1 MSNQPFGDGRHG
13 SHGETRQ
20 GSPGLAKA
28 DAPPEDVAAAHVSLR
43 RISALFGPYRARLS
57 GLLALDLHLGRPGR
71 RSAPSCLREVIDT
84 AIPEHDTQLLSLL
97 VGGMIAL
104 SIIGGV
110 IGVAQTWISNQVG
123 QRVMHDLRAAV
134 YAHLQR
140 MSLGL
145 LHPHPHRERC
155 SRASPTTSAGID
167 SVVTSTATSIVQ
179 NVTTV
184 VAVVVAMIL
193 LDWRLAA
200 FSLFLLPFF
209 VWLTRRV
216 GEERRRI
223 QSVRQGR
230 LADMS
235 TLVEES
241 LSVSGILLGK
251 TMGRSP
257 ELVRRFSDES
267 GELADLE
274 VRARMAGRWRMASV
288 QMSFAIM
295 PAAVYWFAGYS
306 IAHGSAAISIG
317 TVIAFTTLQTRVL
330 FPIQSLLSVGL
341 EVQTSLA
348 LFGRIF
354 EYLDLPVDIEER
366 PDARDLSG
374 VRGDV
379 RLKDVW
385 FTYDPERKRW
395 TLREISAEIPA
406 GTRTALVGETGS
418 GKTTLAYLVA
428 RLYEPQRG
436 RVEIDG
442 VDIRD
447 MTLASLAATVGLVS
461 QETYLFH
468 ASIRENLRFACPE
481 ASDEQI
487 EDAARAA
494 QIHELISSLPDGY
507 DTPVGERGYRF
518 SGGEKQ
524 RMAIARTVLR
534 NPPVLDPRR
543 GHLGAR
549 HRNRARRAARPRRPL
564 PRAHHDRDRPPALHD
579 PRRRPDPRARRRP
592 DRRARHPRGAAWSLA
607 DATPRCWPIEYPVDL
622 RSVGARSPRTIP
634 RLTLPR
640 RSPERPP
647 GRTGADFRGT
657 SAWLANALAPQ
668 ALPRSPPR
676 ALKGRAPWR
685 ADRPARRSA
694 SCRRA

>member
-1 MSNQPFGDGRHG
+1 MRRTSSTFSRDIRASIAHARGATLKLVSSQPFAQGRTGGGRH
-13 SHGETRQ
+13 
-20 GSPGLAKA
+20 PPPA
-28 DAPPEDVAAAHVSLR
+28 DLRPEDIPDTPVSLR
-43 RISALFGPYRARLS
+43 RIGRLFRPYRARLTL
-57 GLLALDLHLGRPGR
+57 LLALIFMSAGLGVISPFL
-71 RSAPSCLREVIDT
+71 LREIINTAYPQRDT
-84 AIPEHDTQLLSLL
+84 ALLTEL
-97 VGGMIAL
+97 VLGMIAL
-104 SIIGGV
+104 SVITSV

-140 MSLGL
+140 MSLAFFTHTRTG
-145 LHPHPHRERC
+145 EVQ
-155 SRASPTTSAGID
+155 SRIANDIGGID

-184 VAVVVAMIL
+184 VATVVAMFL
-193 LDWRLAA
+193 LDWRLAT
-200 FSLFLLPFF
+200 FSLVLLPFF

-295 PAAVYWFAGYS
+295 PALVYWFAGENL
-306 IAHGSAAISIG
+306 AAGGHAISIG
-317 TVIAFTTLQTRVL
+317 TVVAFTTLQTRLL
-330 FPIQSLLSVGL
+330 FPIQSLLSVSL

-354 EYLDLPVDIEER
+354 EYLDLPVDIVER
-366 PDARDLSG
+366 PGAHALTD

-379 RLKDVW
+379 SLRDVW
-385 FTYDPERKRW
+385 FRYAPSAAW
-395 TLREISAEIPA
+395 TLRDIAADIPA

-428 RLYEPQRG
+428 RLYEPERG
-436 RVEIDG
+436 GVSIDG

-447 MTLASLAATVGLVS
+447 VTLASLASTVGLVS

-481 ASDEQI
+481 ASDEEI

-524 RMAIARTVLR
+524 RMAIARTILR
-534 NPPVLDPRR
+534 NPPVLILDEATSALDTETERAVQQALDELAR
-543 GHLGAR
+543 GRTTIAIAHRLSTIRDADQIIVLDGGAIVER
-549 HRNRARRAARPRRPL
+549 GTHEELLERAGRYAALLSGAAVGDEP
-564 PRAHHDRDRPPALHD
+564 AAAAGPPAL
-579 PRRRPDPRARRRP
+579 A
-592 DRRARHPRGAAWSLA
+592 
-607 DATPRCWPIEYPVDL
+607 
-622 RSVGARSPRTIP
+622 
-634 RLTLPR
+634 
-640 RSPERPP
+640 
-647 GRTGADFRGT
+647 
-657 SAWLANALAPQ
+657 
-668 ALPRSPPR
+668 
-676 ALKGRAPWR
+676 
-685 ADRPARRSA
+685 
-694 SCRRA
+694 

>member
-1 MSNQPFGDGRHG
+1 MSSQPFAQGRSGGGRHLPPPAL
-13 SHGETRQ
+13 R
-20 GSPGLAKA
+20 
-28 DAPPEDVAAAHVSLR
+28 PEDIPSTPVSLR
-43 RISALFGPYRARLS
+43 RIARLFGPYRPR
-57 GLLALDLHLGRPGR
+57 
-71 RSAPSCLREVIDT
+71 
-84 AIPEHDTQLLSLL
+84 LSLL
-97 VGGMIAL
+97 LGLIFLSAGLGVISPFLLREFINVAYPKHDTKLVIELVAGMIAL
-104 SIIGGV
+104 SVITSV

-140 MSLGL
+140 MSLAFFTHTRTG
-145 LHPHPHRERC
+145 EVQ
-155 SRASPTTSAGID
+155 SRIANDIGGVD

-184 VAVVVAMIL
+184 VATVVAMVL

-223 QSVRQGR
+223 QSVRQSR

-257 ELVRRFSDES
+257 ELVRRFSGES

-295 PAAVYWFAGYS
+295 PALVYLFAGLS
-306 IAHGSAAISIG
+306 GGNAISIG
-317 TVIAFTTLQTRVL
+317 TVVAFTTLQTRLL

-354 EYLDLPVDIEER
+354 EYLDLPVDIVER
-366 PDARDLSG
+366 PRARTLPD

-379 RLKDVW
+379 RLQDVW
-385 FTYDPERKRW
+385 FRYASDSPW
-395 TLREISAEIPA
+395 TLEEINAEIPA

-428 RLYEPQRG
+428 RLYEPGRG
-436 RVEIDG
+436 GVSIDG

-447 MTLASLAATVGLVS
+447 MTLQSLAGTVGLVS

-481 ASDEQI
+481 ATDEEI

-494 QIHELISSLPDGY
+494 QIHGLISGLPEGY

-534 NPPVLDPRR
+534 NPPVLILDEATSALDNETERAVQQALDELSR
-543 GHLGAR
+543 GRTTIAIAHRLSTIRDADQILVLDAGRIVERGTHEALLQLGGRYALL
-549 HRNRARRAARPRRPL
+549 ASGAEVAEQDAA
-564 PRAHHDRDRPPALHD
+564 ASA
-579 PRRRPDPRARRRP
+579 
-592 DRRARHPRGAAWSLA
+592 GAAIA
-607 DATPRCWPIEYPVDL
+607 
-622 RSVGARSPRTIP
+622 
-634 RLTLPR
+634 
-640 RSPERPP
+640 
-647 GRTGADFRGT
+647 
-657 SAWLANALAPQ
+657 
-668 ALPRSPPR
+668 
-676 ALKGRAPWR
+676 
-685 ADRPARRSA
+685 
-694 SCRRA
+694 